1 MQSSTRH
8 HSHRAALAGYLEVNS
23 VRGHLYYIPENIHQ
37 VINLEES
44 PVPPVFQT
52 RTARPHRIH
61 IARVHAEA
69 PRRTG
74 KSLPKARRSVAIIFG
89 KLVGPKKSAKRFFKY
104 VVRTSTVETH
114 SVLSDSVLP
123 TPSTPTPATTPTEA
137 VRPRLDRSRPTIRR
151 PFSWAP
157 GSTDSSRMRASL
169 LSRREAK
176 RRSASAIMGPTL
188 RHPVPVGGPGSG
200 GVLSPVAM
208 NEEANQS
215 SPAIEQVSSA
225 SQRIPDE
232 KPVASGNGLSVSIAL
247 AEPSLFLQGFDQGD
261 LAANRSTAMLRG
273 SLVLKITKLTK
284 IKSVSLKFKGTAT
297 TKWPEGK

>member
-1 MQSSTRH
+1 
-8 HSHRAALAGYLEVNS
+8 
-23 VRGHLYYIPENIHQ
+23 
-37 VINLEES
+37 
-44 PVPPVFQT
+44 
-52 RTARPHRIH
+52 
-61 IARVHAEA
+61 
-69 PRRTG
+69 
-74 KSLPKARRSVAIIFG
+74 
-89 KLVGPKKSAKRFFKY
+89 
-104 VVRTSTVETH
+104 
-114 SVLSDSVLP
+114 
-123 TPSTPTPATTPTEA
+123 
-137 VRPRLDRSRPTIRR
+137 
-151 PFSWAP
+151 
-157 GSTDSSRMRASL
+157 
-169 LSRREAK
+169 
-176 RRSASAIMGPTL
+176 
-188 RHPVPVGGPGSG
+188 
-200 GVLSPVAM
+200 M